1 MAMDHTMARNN
12 TAGFLNG
19 PENPGQG
26 QMDRTIS
33 AKSPEPTPV
42 ERIGKTLNEARDLS
56 GRIRGIVNGLIG
68 TRPENEAS
76 DIGSGMTGGIIT
88 DLAENAEYAL
98 YELRRANDEL
108 SRLSKVLG
116 LGL

>member
-1 MAMDHTMARNN
+1 MDKYHDY
-12 TAGFLNG
+12 LNG
-19 PENPGQG
+19 PANPGQG
-26 QMDRTIS
+26 PMDHIIS
-33 AKSPEPTPV
+33 TKPPEPTPV
-42 ERIGKTLNEARDLS
+42 ERIAKTLNEARDLS

-68 TRPENEAS
+68 CRPENEGTET
-76 DIGSGMTGGIIT
+76 GSGMTGGIIT
-88 DLAENAEYAL
+88 DLAENSEYAL